1 MLYETLVKEAQI
13 LTETEKL
20 DLLSVILE
28 SLKNAEKS
36 EQKNP
41 HSAGH
46 PVLGLGKGK
55 LPKLTDINL
64 LDKEVAAD
72 FKDFA

>member
-1 MLYETLVKEAQI
+1 MPYETLVKEAQI

-20 DLLSVILE
+20 DLLSVIFD
-28 SLKNAEKS
+28 SLKNTNKAKQINS
-36 EQKNP
+36 

-46 PVLGLGKGK
+46 PVFGLGKGK

-64 LDKEVAAD
+64 LDKEVADD